1 MKQFTRQIK
10 VSPDT
15 LGELT
20 AYLLD
25 SISTDPD
32 KKRMAVIIC
41 PGGGYNHVSDREGE
55 PIAAQFLSMGYH
67 AFVLRY
73 SLAPH
78 VFPASLKE
86 LASAMAMVRANA
98 DEWKVDPNRIL
109 VCGFSAGGHLAASLG
124 IYWDSD
130 FLASSLSLSKEM
142 IKPDGMILGY
152 PVITSGPFCHPGS
165 FEKLLGDKAE
175 DKEARQF
182 VSIETHVTSSF
193 PKPFL
198 WHTAADQSVPVE
210 NSLLL
215 AQALIQN
222 QVNLEMHIYP
232 VGCHGLSLATSEVSS
247 PDGRCVE
254 PQCQSWVSLVKTWL
268 ENF

>member
-1 MKQFTRQIK
+1 
-10 VSPDT
+10 
-15 LGELT
+15 
-20 AYLLD
+20 
-25 SISTDPD
+25 
-32 KKRMAVIIC
+32 MAVIIC

-86 LASAMAMVRANA
+86 LASAVAMVRANA

-175 DKEARQF
+175 D
-182 VSIETHVTSSF
+182 T
-193 PKPFL
+193 FL